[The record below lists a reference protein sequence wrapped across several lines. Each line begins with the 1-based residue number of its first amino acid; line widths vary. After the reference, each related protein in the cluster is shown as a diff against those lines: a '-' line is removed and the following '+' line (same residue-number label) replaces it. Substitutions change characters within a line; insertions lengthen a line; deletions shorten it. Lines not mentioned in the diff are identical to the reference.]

1 MRFSRYYESENIND
15 RSDIASSFDEYL
27 NKSLAYNNHSN
38 LNTVEGM
45 LEDLSKRT
53 GLNQYITQINAEIEK
68 SKFAEDKN
76 NDGEQDSLLDIK
88 EVKEAIDEAL
98 SSNRYSS
105 SVDLLKKLEDQIK
118 FNKNIPD
125 YLKSVFSD
133 KKLKEYIDSNIKNNK
148 DECKIDLL
156 FEDNSNTQLQEH
168 EPYFT
173 FNHNETQK

>member
-88 EVKEAIDEAL
+88 EVKEAIADHTQA
-98 SSNRYSS
+98 
-105 SVDLLKKLEDQIK
+105 KK
-118 FNKNIPD
+118 
-125 YLKSVFSD
+125 YLKYHDKTDLYEGIVKMQEWCNQQGPQEPVFTE
-133 KKLKEYIDSNIKNNK
+133 LELINNK
-148 DECKIDLL
+148 VPQNWIK
-156 FEDNSNTQLQEH
+156 Q
-168 EPYFT
+168 
-173 FNHNETQK
+173 